1 MEMGLKNRMGFLIK
15 SQLNHLVTRSED
27 PEKVINQVVEEID
40 DGLDSARS
48 RLSALKFRVEE
59 DQRLLERIGE
69 QISYWQEKAEGFIE
83 DNMEENA
90 KEAVRMRRI
99 LEDQERGIKIRHV
112 EDEERLKE
120 MGIALKEL
128 ESRAQ
133 AVRAKR
139 NILIKK
145 MRLGKGETNEGREK
159 RDITFG
165 IEFKE
170 PFSVF
175 HKMEERIEGEEEFD
189 YLFRDKQREMCE
201 KEENLINEE
210 IVRIKRKIK
219 KEEGK

>member
-1 MEMGLKNRMGFLIK
+1 MGLKNRMGFLIK

-27 PEKVINQVVEEID
+27 PEKVINQAVEEID

-59 DQRLLERIGE
+59 DERLLERIGE
-69 QISYWQEKAEGFIE
+69 QISYWQEKAEGFVE
-83 DNMEENA
+83 DDMEENA

-99 LEDQERGIKIRHV
+99 LEQQQRDINIRSV
-112 EDEERLKE
+112 EHRERLKE

-133 AVRAKR
+133 VVRAKR
-139 NILIKK
+139 NFLIKK
-145 MRLGKGETNEGREK
+145 MRLGKGEAHEGREK
-159 RDITFG
+159 EDITFG
-165 IEFKE
+165 IEIKE

-175 HKMEERIEGEEEFD
+175 HKMEERIEGEEGFD
-189 YLFRDKQREMCE
+189 YLFRDQQRGVWE

-210 IVRIKRKIK
+210 IAKIKRKIK
-219 KEEGK
+219 KEGEK

>member
-1 MEMGLKNRMGFLIK
+1 MGLKNRMGFLIK
-15 SQLNHLVTRSED
+15 SQFNHLVTRSED

-69 QISYWQEKAEGFIE
+69 QISYWQGKAEGFIE

-170 PFSVF
+170 PFSIF
-175 HKMEERIEGEEEFD
+175 HKMEERIEGEEGFD

-219 KEEGK
+219 KEGGK

>member
-1 MEMGLKNRMGFLIK
+1 MALKNRMRFLIK

-27 PEKVINQVVEEID
+27 PEKVINQAVEEID
-40 DGLDSARS
+40 DGLESARA

-69 QISYWQEKAEGFIE
+69 QISYWQEKAERFIE
-83 DNMEENA
+83 DDMEENA

-99 LEDQERGIKIRHV
+99 LEEQQRDIKIRHV

-133 AVRAKR
+133 VVRAKR
-139 NILIKK
+139 NVLIKK
-145 MRLGKGETNEGREK
+145 MSLGKGETHEGREK
-159 RDITFG
+159 TDITFG
-165 IEFKE
+165 IEVKE

-175 HKMEERIEGEEEFD
+175 HKMEERIEGEEGFD
-189 YLFRDKQREMCE
+189 YLFRDKHREMWE
-201 KEENLINEE
+201 KEEHLIDEE
-210 IVRIKRKIK
+210 IARIKRKIK
-219 KEEGK
+219 KEAEK

>member
-1 MEMGLKNRMGFLIK
+1 MALKNRMGFLIK

-27 PEKVINQVVEEID
+27 PEKVINQAVEEID
-40 DGLDSARS
+40 DGLESARS

-59 DQRLLERIGE
+59 DRRLLERIGE
-69 QISYWQEKAEGFIE
+69 QISYWEEKAERFIE
-83 DNMEENA
+83 DDMEENA

-99 LEDQERGIKIRHV
+99 LEGQQWDIKIRHV

-120 MGIALKEL
+120 MGISLKEL
-128 ESRAQ
+128 ETRAQ
-133 AVRAKR
+133 VVRAKR

-145 MRLGKGETNEGREK
+145 MSLGKGETHEGREK

-165 IEFKE
+165 IEVKE

-175 HKMEERIEGEEEFD
+175 HKMEERIEGEEGFD
-189 YLFRDKQREMCE
+189 YLFHDKQREMWE

-210 IVRIKRKIK
+210 IARIKRKIK
-219 KEEGK
+219 KEGEK

>member
-1 MEMGLKNRMGFLIK
+1 M
-15 SQLNHLVTRSED
+15 
-27 PEKVINQVVEEID
+27 
-40 DGLDSARS
+40 
-48 RLSALKFRVEE
+48 
-59 DQRLLERIGE
+59 
-69 QISYWQEKAEGFIE
+69 AEGFIE
-83 DNMEENA
+83 DDMEENA

-99 LEDQERGIKIRHV
+99 LDEQQRDIKGTLL
-112 EDEERLKE
+112 EDEDRLKE

-145 MRLGKGETNEGREK
+145 LRLGKGETHEGRGK

-170 PFSVF
+170 PFRVF
-175 HKMEERIEGEEEFD
+175 HKMEERIEGEEGFD
-189 YLFRDKQREMCE
+189 YLFRDKRREMWE

-219 KEEGK
+219 KEGEK

>member
-1 MEMGLKNRMGFLIK
+1 MGLKNRMGFLIK

-27 PEKVINQVVEEID
+27 PEKVINQAVEEID

-59 DQRLLERIGE
+59 DERLLERIGE
-69 QISYWQEKAEGFIE
+69 QISYWQEKAEGFVE
-83 DNMEENA
+83 DAMEENA

-99 LEDQERGIKIRHV
+99 LEQQQRDINVRSV
-112 EDEERLKE
+112 EHRERLKE

-133 AVRAKR
+133 VVRAKR
-139 NILIKK
+139 NFLIKK
-145 MRLGKGETNEGREK
+145 MKLGKGETHEGREK
-159 RDITFG
+159 GDITFG
-165 IEFKE
+165 IEIKE

-175 HKMEERIEGEEEFD
+175 HKMEERIEGEEGFD
-189 YLFRDKQREMCE
+189 YLFRDEQREMWE

-210 IVRIKRKIK
+210 IAKIKRKIK
-219 KEEGK
+219 KEGEK

>member
-1 MEMGLKNRMGFLIK
+1 MALKNRMRFLIK

-27 PEKVINQVVEEID
+27 PEKVINQAVEEID
-40 DGLDSARS
+40 DGLESAKA

-69 QISYWQEKAEGFIE
+69 QISYWQEKAERFIE
-83 DNMEENA
+83 DDMEENA

-99 LEDQERGIKIRHV
+99 LEEQQRDIKIRHV

-133 AVRAKR
+133 VVRAKR
-139 NILIKK
+139 NVLIKK
-145 MRLGKGETNEGREK
+145 MSLGKGETHEGREK

-165 IEFKE
+165 IEVKE

-175 HKMEERIEGEEEFD
+175 HKMEERIEGEEGFD
-189 YLFRDKQREMCE
+189 YLFRDKHREMWE
-201 KEENLINEE
+201 KEEHLIDEE
-210 IVRIKRKIK
+210 IARIKRKIK
-219 KEEGK
+219 KEAEK

>member
-1 MEMGLKNRMGFLIK
+1 MGLKNRIGFLIK
-15 SQLNHLVTRSED
+15 SQLNHLVAKSED
-27 PEKVINQVVEEID
+27 PEKVINQAVEDIY

-48 RLSALKFRVEE
+48 RLSTLKFRVEE
-59 DQRLLERIGE
+59 DKRLLERIGE
-69 QISYWQEKAEGFIE
+69 QISYWQEMAEGFIE
-83 DNMEENA
+83 DDMEENA

-99 LEDQERGIKIRHV
+99 LDEQQRDIKGTLL

-120 MGIALKEL
+120 MGIALKEF

-133 AVRAKR
+133 VVRAKR

-145 MRLGKGETNEGREK
+145 LSLAKVETHGGREK
-159 RDITFG
+159 RDVTFG
-165 IEFKE
+165 MEVKE

-175 HKMEERIEGEEEFD
+175 HKMEERIEGEEGFD
-189 YLFRDKQREMCE
+189 YLFRDKRREMWE

-219 KEEGK
+219 QEGEK

>member
-1 MEMGLKNRMGFLIK
+1 MGLKNRMGFLIK
-15 SQLNHLVTRSED
+15 SQLNHIVTRSED
-27 PEKVINQVVEEID
+27 PEKIINQAVEEID
-40 DGLDSARS
+40 DGLESARS
-48 RLSALKFRVEE
+48 RLSALEFRVEE

-69 QISYWQEKAEGFIE
+69 QISYWQEKAEGFVE
-83 DNMEENA
+83 DGMEENA

-99 LEDQERGIKIRHV
+99 LEEQQRDIKIGHAG
-112 EDEERLKE
+112 DEVRLKE

-145 MRLGKGETNEGREK
+145 MSLGKGETHEGREK

-165 IEFKE
+165 IAVKE

-175 HKMEERIEGEEEFD
+175 HKMEERIEGEEGFD
-189 YLFRDKQREMCE
+189 YLFRDKQREMWE

-219 KEEGK
+219 KEGEK